1 MFSPIVMSIL
11 PDKYLPEEIATPY
24 GFKKS
29 IISGMDGGRLWKQTN
44 EKINNCDS
52 TSDRVC
58 WEMSNQQIFF
68 TKDKKCIADS
78 IRQFVSDNDKYD
90 KSNEDGLSPLKRD
103 HIIERFNEIANDIE
117 ALDEE
122 EYPFFVFKNTSC
134 DDGVERWFSKYNED
148 IKDNERYATYTCCE
162 SEELS
167 KKTDTQGPVRYSV
180 PPPAKKHGRD
190 DRGASLAHPQAGGG
204 ATAAARCKNMA
215 ATP

>member
-1 MFSPIVMSIL
+1 MSYSSLYGIKKDYTGEVVSEYGNSWLFSPIVMGIL

-52 TSDRVC
+52 TSDRIC

-68 TKDKKCIADS
+68 TKDKKCIADN
-78 IRQFVSDNDKYD
+78 IRQFVSDNDRYD

-122 EYPFFVFKNTSC
+122 KYPFFVFKNTSC

-148 IKDNERYATYTCCE
+148 IEEYEDSSIKDADEFLAEFVVINDNKITEFISNLNYTF
-162 SEELS
+162 
-167 KKTDTQGPVRYSV
+167 
-180 PPPAKKHGRD
+180 
-190 DRGASLAHPQAGGG
+190 
-204 ATAAARCKNMA
+204 
-215 ATP
+215 